1 MIDNPFY
8 TPEFHGEYDVIGIGA
23 LDLEEGGRIPDCRLA
38 VATFGELNEA
48 RDNAIMNVA
57 MQWVQRDVSGADQ
70 SLQGRTIASIR
81 GVSLDG
87 VDSHTISTTML
98 SPWTI
103 APLGFAEQCGP
114 AGQVRPRPH
123 PASSQWR
130 ERLEVATSR
139 RPTGSPQVC
148 RAVSAVQANY
158 AVIQPSWCRRRQM
171 RSAIKALCRCRDHG
185 RHR

>member
-1 MIDNPFY
+1 MEAGHIPPQDIWRPVNGCSRAWEYHIDF
-8 TPEFHGEYDVIGIGA
+8 D
-23 LDLEEGGRIPDCRLA
+23 
-38 VATFGELNEA
+38 ATA
-48 RDNAIMNVA
+48 DRR
-57 MQWVQRDVSGADQ
+57 QRDVSGADQ

-123 PASSQWR
+123 AASSQWR
-130 ERLEVATSR
+130 EHLEVAASR
-139 RPTGSPQVC
+139 CASRKMP
-148 RAVSAVQANY
+148 SAVLGCEYGSGELRCNTTELVSPATDEISHQ
-158 AVIQPSWCRRRQM
+158 C
-171 RSAIKALCRCRDHG
+171 ALSLP
-185 RHR
+185 